1 MMTQEQLDRIA
12 ARIAAR
18 KELGMNAAEYN
29 AHERRVEVEKQVARH
44 NEIQRQLC
52 EFINEGFVRRGSK
65 TRCKIVRGKAMI
77 PFVG

>member
-1 MMTQEQLDRIA
+1 MTPEEMARIA

-18 KELGMNAAEYN
+18 KELGMTAEEYN
-29 AHERRVEVEKQVARH
+29 SRERRLAVEKQVARH

-52 EFINEGFVRRGSK
+52 DFINEGFARRGSS
-65 TRCKIVRGKAMI
+65 TRCRIVRGKATI